1 MSEDRNILN
10 FIRSLCANGE
20 SGRLEILAGA
30 IQGELSFAEGKLVDA
45 RFGHMT
51 GFPAVNAVVGMR
63 NARFSFDP
71 SFAPLASSSIT
82 ASERVVLKQ
91 FFGIDT
97 AATNEYLDPV
107 GVNWPEE
114 TAPPAAIVPDAPEE
128 VTVVSSAAPSVSSDI
143 ASAPITRPLPPPSRL
158 SYQRPAAFLASAIA
172 LIAAGALLMYKFNKP
187 ASPAV
192 VASAESLP
200 SQPAPV
206 QQAEQAVVHSTPT
219 HAVPAPATV
228 KPPPAPVK
236 NDQKS
241 LNTARDLSG
250 KWNMVNTVETTSYN
264 TFKNMKI
271 GFALSIDQTGSTFT
285 GNGRK
290 VSENGR
296 ILPAG
301 SRTPIQVKGSI
312 NGDRIEA
319 TFFEDGTARKSNGK
333 FVWRIDKAGR
343 ALTGN
348 FATTAARSRGK
359 SAATREM

>member
-128 VTVVSSAAPSVSSDI
+128 VTVVSSAAPSRICHSS
-143 ASAPITRPLPPPSRL
+143 
-158 SYQRPAAFLASAIA
+158 
-172 LIAAGALLMYKFNKP
+172 
-187 ASPAV
+187 
-192 VASAESLP
+192 
-200 SQPAPV
+200 
-206 QQAEQAVVHSTPT
+206 
-219 HAVPAPATV
+219 
-228 KPPPAPVK
+228 
-236 NDQKS
+236 
-241 LNTARDLSG
+241 
-250 KWNMVNTVETTSYN
+250 
-264 TFKNMKI
+264 
-271 GFALSIDQTGSTFT
+271 
-285 GNGRK
+285 
-290 VSENGR
+290 
-296 ILPAG
+296 
-301 SRTPIQVKGSI
+301 IQ
-312 NGDRIEA
+312 
-319 TFFEDGTARKSNGK
+319 
-333 FVWRIDKAGR
+333 
-343 ALTGN
+343 
-348 FATTAARSRGK
+348 
-359 SAATREM
+359 